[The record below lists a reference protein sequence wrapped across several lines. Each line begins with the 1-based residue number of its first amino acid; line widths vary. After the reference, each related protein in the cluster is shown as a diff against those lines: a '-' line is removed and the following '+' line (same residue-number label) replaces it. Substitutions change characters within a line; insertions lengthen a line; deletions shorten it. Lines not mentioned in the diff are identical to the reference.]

1 MAVMRRAARPPGIDA
16 MGAILAGCGIELT
29 PHQCERL
36 WMYHCLL
43 REHNP
48 ALNLTRIHNFANMVL
63 KLYADSIL
71 PARLLSLPSPLLDL
85 GTGPGMPGIPL
96 KIFRPELE
104 VVLAETRGGRVE
116 FLHRA
121 IDRLGLKGIRVVSG
135 RITARYEEPVAGVI
149 TRAVETIE
157 KTLERSAGCLS
168 REGLAI
174 FMKGPHCDEEVARA
188 GERFARAYA
197 LLSDQPYE
205 IPHTHHLRR
214 LVVFRRLDEPLAG
227 RRARAMEGRTVR
239 TINSDQNPHY
249 KELKRL
255 LTGRGVRKAGRA
267 LASGEKLVTE
277 ILSAHPRLCLAWVSG
292 PEQPPPETAAG
303 LEWYQLAPDLL
314 KEVDLFGTR
323 SALLLI
329 RLPQMPS
336 WAPPEGFPAGASVLI
351 PFQDPENVGAA
362 IRSAAA
368 FGAAQAILL
377 AESAHPFHPKALR
390 ASGGAVLS
398 LPLRPGPA
406 LAALP
411 SDLPIVALS
420 AEGSDIR
427 QAQFPPAFGLLA
439 GMEGPG
445 LPAAWRRHAVRI
457 PIRPEVDSLN
467 AAAATAVALYEWK
480 RRVS

>member
-1 MAVMRRAARPPGIDA
+1 MTVKRHAPRPPGIDA
-16 MGAILAGCGIELT
+16 LGAILAGCGIELT
-29 PHQCERL
+29 ARQREQL

-104 VVLAETRGGRVE
+104 VVLAETRGNRVE

-121 IDRLGLKGIRVVSG
+121 IDRLKLERVRVVSG
-135 RITARYEEPVAGVI
+135 RVSARFEEPVAGVI

-157 KTLERSAGCLS
+157 KTLERVSGCLC

-174 FMKGPHCDEEVARA
+174 FMKGPHCDEEVERARDCFP
-188 GERFARAYA
+188 GAYA
-197 LLSDQPYE
+197 LLSDQPYL
-205 IPHTHHLRR
+205 IPHTRHARR
-214 LVVFRRLDEPLAG
+214 LVVFRRLDEPLS
-227 RRARAMEGRTVR
+227 RRLARAMEGRTVR
-239 TINSDQNPHY
+239 SISSDQNPLY

-267 LASGEKLVTE
+267 LVSGERLVTE
-277 ILSAHPRLCLAWVSG
+277 ILAAHPRLCLAWVSG
-292 PEQPPPETAAG
+292 PEQPPPVAAAG
-303 LEWYQLAPDLL
+303 LEWYQLAPGLL

-329 RLPQMPS
+329 RLPEMRP
-336 WAPPEGFPAGASVLI
+336 WTPAEGFPVGASVLI
-351 PFQDPENVGAA
+351 PFQNPENVGAA

-390 ASGGAVLS
+390 TSGGAVLS
-398 LPLRPGPA
+398 LPLRQGPD
-406 LAALP
+406 LAAIQT
-411 SDLPIVALS
+411 DLPIVALS

-427 QAQFPPAFGLLA
+427 QVKFPAAFGLLV

-445 LPAAWRRHAVRI
+445 LPAAWRRRAVRI
-457 PIRPEVDSLN
+457 PIRPEVESLN
-467 AAAATAVALYEWK
+467 AAAATALALYEWR